1 MSHSPLE
8 EPGFLS
14 DVADSRWGKY
24 EMKLEQLVVPE
35 VKEPLKQWWPCA
47 KTPREPLE
55 G

>member
-8 EPGFLS
+8 ELGFLS
-14 DVADSRWGKY
+14 DMADSR

-35 VKEPLKQWWPCA
+35 VKEQLKQWWPCA
-47 KTPREPLE
+47 KTPQEPLE